1 MQIYAES
8 LEVSLKES
16 SNLAHISN
24 GDSFLEDFPLKTLM
38 DADDVNDVIL
48 FLISVVIFWFPLTSS
63 TKVRGRCRI
72 KNCALGTARKEDS
85 SCQFEDFEII
95 RLFTK
100 QEA

>member
-1 MQIYAES
+1 MQKVWKF
-8 LEVSLKES
+8 L
-16 SNLAHISN
+16 SNLARISN

-38 DADDVNDVIL
+38 DADDVNNVLL

-72 KNCALGTARKEDS
+72 KNGALGTARKDFVGDS
-85 SCQFEDFEII
+85 SCQFQDFQII
-95 RLFTK
+95 RLFMK